1 MRARKMAGLKDGL
14 PLFGGASVPLLVVVV
29 VVVVGLVG
37 IGGRSRMVMPIFEQD
52 IVSPSSGVFTLGTE
66 RFNFCKL
73 LQQVYFEAHSLSLA
87 YLSLSAPNF

>member
-1 MRARKMAGLKDGL
+1 MRVRKMAGLKDGL

-52 IVSPSSGVFTLGTE
+52 IVSPSSGVFTLSTE